1 MIASPF
7 APPRSR
13 SPFEPAHQRPLA
25 ILAPLI
31 LSLLAML
38 WSYGSA
44 HAAPVPPGS
53 GELIL
58 RGAAPDAKPLTAP
71 RLKTD
76 IAITVSG
83 PTARAVVTQAFRNTT
98 SEWVEGTYVYPMPED
113 SAVDT
118 MKLVI
123 GDRVIV
129 ADIRERAQARRD
141 YEAAKAEGKTAAL
154 TEQERPNV
162 FTNAVANIGP
172 GETVLVQIEYQQT
185 LRPNAGTYALRV
197 PLVVAPRYNPAPP
210 VVDLVSEGPAPVDP
224 VPDRDRITPPVL
236 DPSVH
241 GPVNPVTLTV
251 DLQPGFALGSVRSDT
266 HKVTVTDIGE
276 NGRRIALTEDAV
288 PADRDFELT
297 WRPAPS
303 VTPNVGLFREKVG
316 SEEYVLALVTPP
328 EGQPGPRRPRDITFV
343 IDNSGSMGGTSIR
356 QAKAA
361 LLAALERL
369 SAGDLFNVIR
379 FDDGMDNLFGQTVPA
394 SEANLDTARNFVA
407 GLDARGG
414 TEMLAPLKAAL
425 IDPDRKET
433 TRVRQVVFL
442 TDGAI
447 GNENEIFSAIAAGR
461 GRTRL
466 FMVGIGSA
474 PNGHLMQ
481 HAAELGRGTYT
492 NIATADQVAERTRE
506 LFTKLESPVATDLVA
521 TFSQGGADVT
531 PDPLPDL
538 YRGEPLVLSAR
549 MPKAGGTLTLA
560 GRIGDTPWQTNL
572 DLANAT
578 EGKGISKAWARAKIG
593 DAETAR
599 ITMKLTSEA
608 ADATILK
615 LALAH
620 KLMTRLTSLVAI
632 DQTPRRPAG
641 MHLAST
647 ELPLNLPAG
656 WDFEKVFGKA
666 GESPAGGRPGG
677 IVQPPRERRA
687 DLAAPMP
694 SPQRSLALP
703 QTATDAELRLWI
715 GLILLALGLLLARVR
730 RAVA

>member
-1 MIASPF
+1 MPLSAL
-7 APPRSR
+7 APPRTNVA
-13 SPFEPAHQRPLA
+13 FEPPRQRPLA
-25 ILAPLI
+25 ILAPLL
-31 LSLLAML
+31 LSLLTML
-38 WSYGSA
+38 WSLGTA
-44 HAAPVPPGS
+44 RAAPVPPGS

-58 RGAAPDAKPLTAP
+58 RGPSTEAKPVTAP

-83 PTARAVVTQAFRNTT
+83 PTARATITQAFRNTT

-129 ADIRERAQARRD
+129 ADIRERAQAKRD

-185 LRPNAGTYALRV
+185 LRPSSGTYALRV

-210 VVDLVSEGPAPVDP
+210 VLDLVSEGPAPVDP

-236 DPSVH
+236 DPSVNA
-241 GPVNPVTLTV
+241 PVNPVTLSV
-251 DLQPGFALGSVRSDT
+251 DLQAGFALGAVRSDT
-266 HKVTVTDIGE
+266 HKVTIAESGE
-276 NGRRIALTEDAV
+276 SARRIILSEDAV

-303 VTPNVGLFREKVG
+303 EKPSIGLFREQVG
-316 SEEYVLALVTPP
+316 SEAFVLALVTPP

-343 IDNSGSMGGTSIR
+343 IDNSGSMGGASIK
-356 QAKAA
+356 QAKAG
-361 LLAALERL
+361 LLAALHRL
-369 SAGDLFNVIR
+369 APGDRFNVIR
-379 FDDGMDNLFGQTVPA
+379 FDHTMTSLFPAAVPA
-394 SEANLDTARNFVA
+394 DETNLDTAKNFVA
-407 GLDARGG
+407 GLEAQGG

-425 IDPDRKET
+425 IDSEPEER
-433 TRVRQVVFL
+433 TRIRQVVFL

-447 GNENEIFSAIAAGR
+447 GNENEIFSAIADRR

-474 PNGHLMQ
+474 PNGYLMA
-481 HAAELGRGTYT
+481 HAAELGRGSYT
-492 NIATADQVAERTRE
+492 NIATADQVTERMHE

-521 TFSQGGADVT
+521 RFSQAGTDVT

-538 YRGEPLVLSAR
+538 YRGEPLVLSAK
-549 MPKAGGTLTLA
+549 MPKAGGTIALS
-560 GRIGDTPWQTNL
+560 GRIGGQPWQATI
-572 DLANAT
+572 DLVDAA
-578 EGKGISKAWARAKIG
+578 EGKGISKTWARAKIG
-593 DAETAR
+593 EAETAR
-599 ITMKLTSEA
+599 ITGKLSTKK
-608 ADATILK
+608 ADAEILN

-620 KLMTRLTSLVAI
+620 KLMSRLTSLVAI
-632 DQTPRRPAG
+632 DKTPRRPSG
-641 MHLAST
+641 THLASAD
-647 ELPLNLPAG
+647 LPLNLPAG

-666 GESPAGGRPGG
+666 GEHPG
-677 IVQPPRERRA
+677 VQPGTIGQPPVERRA
-687 DLAAPMP
+687 DLARPMP
-694 SPQRSLALP
+694 ATRSLALP
-703 QTATDAELRLWI
+703 QTATDAQVRLWI
-715 GLILLALGLLLARVR
+715 GLALLALGLLIARFR
-730 RAVA
+730 RVAA

>member
-1 MIASPF
+1 MAHSPL
-7 APPRSR
+7 APPRTD
-13 SPFEPAHQRPLA
+13 FAPAHQRPLA
-25 ILAPLI
+25 VLAPLL
-31 LSLLAML
+31 LSLLTML
-38 WSYGSA
+38 WCLGTA
-44 HAAPVPPGS
+44 RAAPVPPGS

-58 RGAAPDAKPLTAP
+58 RGPSAEAKPVTAP

-83 PTARAVVTQAFRNTT
+83 PTARAIITQAFRNTT

-123 GDRVIV
+123 GDRVVV
-129 ADIRERAQARRD
+129 ADIRERAQAKRD

-185 LRPNAGTYALRV
+185 LRPSSGTYSLRV

-210 VVDLVSEGPAPVDP
+210 VLDLVSEGPAPVDP

-236 DPSVH
+236 DPSLN
-241 GPVNPVTLTV
+241 GPVNPVTLSV
-251 DLQPGFALGSVRSDT
+251 DLHAGFMLGTIRSDT
-266 HKVTVTDIGE
+266 HKVNIGE
-276 NGRRIALTEDAV
+276 SGPNTRRISLTDDAV

-303 VTPNVGLFREKVG
+303 EKPSIGLFREQVG

-328 EGQPGPRRPRDITFV
+328 ESQPGPRRPRDITFV
-343 IDNSGSMGGTSIR
+343 IDNSGSMGGASIK
-356 QAKAA
+356 QAKAG

-369 SAGDLFNVIR
+369 SNDDRFDVIR
-379 FDDGMDNLFGQTVPA
+379 FDHSMDDLFGKAVPA
-394 SEANLDTARNFVA
+394 NEANLERAKNFVA
-407 GLDARGG
+407 GLEAQGG

-425 IDPDRKET
+425 VDPDPGEN
-433 TRVRQVVFL
+433 TRIRQVVFL

-447 GNENEIFSAIAAGR
+447 GNENEIFSAIADRR

-474 PNGHLMQ
+474 PNGHLMA
-481 HAAELGRGTYT
+481 HAAELGRGSYT
-492 NIATADQVAERTRE
+492 NIATADQVTERMRE
-506 LFTKLESPVATDLVA
+506 LFTKLESPVATDLIA
-521 TFSQGGADVT
+521 RFSQGDADVT

-538 YRGEPLVLSAR
+538 YRGEPLVLSAK
-549 MPKAGGTLTLA
+549 MPKAGGTIA
-560 GRIGDTPWQTNL
+560 FSGRIGDTPWQTNL
-572 DLANAT
+572 DLANAA

-593 DAETAR
+593 EAETAR
-599 ITMKLTSEA
+599 ITGKLTA
-608 ADATILK
+608 DKADADILK
-615 LALAH
+615 LALSH

-632 DQTPRRPAG
+632 DKTPRRPAG
-641 MHLAST
+641 THLASAD
-647 ELPLNLPAG
+647 LPLNLPAG

-666 GESPAGGRPGG
+666 GEHPGARPGHIG
-677 IVQPPRERRA
+677 QPPIERRA
-687 DLAAPMP
+687 DLARPMP
-694 SPQRSLALP
+694 ATRSLALP
-703 QTATDAELRLWI
+703 QTATDAEIRLWI
-715 GLILLALGLLLARVR
+715 GLLLLALGLLAARMR
-730 RAVA
+730 RAAA